1 MLKTSKLNRLAENDN
16 IKLLDELCEWIDQNL
31 DSVLGLQELVER
43 TKLNNIDIQYLFE
56 KYKQTSAMTY
66 IRRRIENKQTYLI
79 TAERITP
86 IFISMDR
93 D

>member
-66 IRRRIENKQTYLI
+66 IRRRRENKQTYLI